1 MQLRHRP
8 LHRSQ
13 GTGLLEVMIA
23 VLLLSGGVLAMSLL
37 HANSFKY
44 TKMAQFRGVAT
55 QLAFELADR
64 MRANAIGATTG
75 AYTLTAT
82 YSSTAPAVTV
92 PACANAAAC
101 TALEMAAID
110 LAEMRNTARQAL
122 PGGGLR
128 VTQDAAE
135 SNVINVWVIWLDPE
149 AYGNDANSQA
159 NVLPCPFTSTPAPQ
173 CLPMRIA
180 L

>member
-1 MQLRHRP
+1 MRVTPRRLRASR
-8 LHRSQ
+8 
-13 GTGLLEVMIA
+13 GTGLLEVLIA

-64 MRANAIGATTG
+64 MRANARGATTG
-75 AYTLTAT
+75 AYTLTAA

-92 PACANAAAC
+92 PACADAAAC
-101 TALEMAAID
+101 TTAEMAAID
-110 LAEMRNTARQAL
+110 LAEMRNALRLAL

-149 AYGNDANSQA
+149 AYGNDANSLV
-159 NVLPCPFTSTPAPQ
+159 NVLPCPFASTPAPQ